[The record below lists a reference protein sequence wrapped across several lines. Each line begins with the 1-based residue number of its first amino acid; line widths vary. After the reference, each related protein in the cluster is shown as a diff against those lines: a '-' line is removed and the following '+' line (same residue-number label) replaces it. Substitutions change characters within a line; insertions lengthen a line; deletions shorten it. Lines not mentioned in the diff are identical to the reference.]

1 MNHLIVIFS
10 LLFLI
15 SIGYLLISFG
25 NFLSDLKF
33 YEKIPY
39 AFGLGVGVI
48 AMQMFIYSRLNISW
62 EAGIIAS
69 PWILVFLLRLY
80 NSKFK
85 LMKFK
90 FKASKIA
97 PYQFALFVL
106 IVINLLY
113 TFFEAWLRPLSSWD
127 GWAIWLLKAKMFFI
141 DGFVNPQAYHLLK
154 ENYPYVVNLASTF
167 LFSAL
172 GEADDRAVLLLF
184 YSFYFFLIA
193 SFFFT
198 LKKEIGLKKAL
209 FFTFL
214 LSSTQNL
221 IRHGGRFEA
230 GYADLALGFYIFA
243 DFTLLLRFIKS
254 RAYQDLILLSI
265 FLGITGLIKE
275 EGLVFVLISQAVL
288 TYYILAKF
296 KNFKLLLVSLLWV
309 IPILDW
315 QLYKILNG
323 LSYSL
328 YANSAFHPERI
339 LPIFIEILKEVIN
352 IRNWNFLW
360 LSFLFGLLIFAKYG
374 KRRLVYMLIGFQVL
388 SYLAVFLISPYE
400 PSAHVKNVMDRL
412 LLHIAAIAVYSIAA
426 I

>member
-113 TFFEAWLRPLSSWD
+113 TFFEAWLLPCSSLMDLS
-127 GWAIWLLKAKMFFI
+127 
-141 DGFVNPQAYHLLK
+141 
-154 ENYPYVVNLASTF
+154 T
-167 LFSAL
+167 
-172 GEADDRAVLLLF
+172 R
-184 YSFYFFLIA
+184 
-193 SFFFT
+193 
-198 LKKEIGLKKAL
+198 
-209 FFTFL
+209 
-214 LSSTQNL
+214 
-221 IRHGGRFEA
+221 
-230 GYADLALGFYIFA
+230 
-243 DFTLLLRFIKS
+243 KS
-254 RAYQDLILLSI
+254 IIY
-265 FLGITGLIKE
+265 
-275 EGLVFVLISQAVL
+275 
-288 TYYILAKF
+288 
-296 KNFKLLLVSLLWV
+296 
-309 IPILDW
+309 
-315 QLYKILNG
+315 
-323 LSYSL
+323 
-328 YANSAFHPERI
+328 
-339 LPIFIEILKEVIN
+339 
-352 IRNWNFLW
+352 
-360 LSFLFGLLIFAKYG
+360 
-374 KRRLVYMLIGFQVL
+374 
-388 SYLAVFLISPYE
+388 
-400 PSAHVKNVMDRL
+400 
-412 LLHIAAIAVYSIAA
+412 
-426 I
+426 